1 MLCPEGF
8 VVVNLHYQMVQIGML
23 FEYYQY
29 LESLFGQKSGYL
41 TPPPGDRI
49 HDNLP
54 CFTINFEEMSSCIVL
69 FIVHTN

>member
-8 VVVNLHYQMVQIGML
+8 VVVNLHYQMVQIWML

-29 LESLFGQKSGYL
+29 LESLFGQKCGYL
-41 TPPPGDRI
+41 TPRGDHIYDYPRV
-49 HDNLP
+49 
-54 CFTINFEEMSSCIVL
+54 FAINFEEMSSCIVL